1 MKSVAEHYAE
11 HLAPIYLWMAGGAE
25 SALAAGNAELDAL
38 HLPARAKDAV
48 LDLGAGFGMHA
59 IPLAQRG
66 AHVTAVDTSAEL
78 LEHLHESASGF
89 PIRTVHADLVEFM
102 RQDHRTYD
110 AILCMGDTL
119 MHLPSHEEV
128 DELLAFSVGALAPR
142 GVLVLTFR
150 DYSTALREEDRF
162 IPVKSDEDR
171 IMTCFLDFRETTLLV
186 HDIVHEREPNRRAGA
201 WTTRV
206 SAYRKLR
213 IPPQKLIETLE
224 GLGLNVRREAGL
236 RGMVRLVATRVEA

>member
-38 HLPARAKDAV
+38 DLPARANDAV

-78 LEHLHESASGF
+78 LEDLHESAGGLS
-89 PIRTVHADLVEFM
+89 IRTVHADLVEFM
-102 RQDHRTYD
+102 RQDHSTYN

-119 MHLPSHEEV
+119 MHLPSPEEV
-128 DELLAFSVGALAPR
+128 DELLVLCVAALAPG

-150 DYSTALREEDRF
+150 DYSTALLDEERF

-171 IMTCFLDFRETTLLV
+171 ILTCFLDFRETTLMV
-186 HDIVHEREPNRRAGA
+186 HDIVHERERTPRAGA

-213 IPPQKLIETLE
+213 IPPQTLIETLD

-236 RGMVRLVATRVEA
+236 RGMVRLVATRAAA